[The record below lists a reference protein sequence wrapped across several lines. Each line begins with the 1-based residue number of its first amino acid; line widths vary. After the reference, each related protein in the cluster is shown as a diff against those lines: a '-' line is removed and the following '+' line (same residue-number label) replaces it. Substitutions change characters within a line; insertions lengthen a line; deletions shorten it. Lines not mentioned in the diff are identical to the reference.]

1 LKKLIFILVIA
12 LTLAGFWVAEP
23 FGNNPFHTLA
33 PPRVSVSGEYHCS
46 SSPAGVKDQLHD
58 LLMQQMSAGE
68 FLGVSG
74 AILKNKCGII
84 IASSGY
90 RDKRN
95 LADFSGSTI
104 SRIASITKPMTAIA
118 IMQLHEAGDLDLN
131 DPVQAYIPEFP
142 QTGQVTTIRHLL
154 SHTAGIPHYK
164 SALDAMSFTRYES
177 LESATEAILARG
189 LVSVAGEKYVYS
201 SFGYTLLGRI
211 VEIASNSQFDRYLR
225 ENIWQKAGMKNT
237 SLESSEL
244 PENKSRLYVKAGKFY
259 LRSPHT
265 DLSIIYPA
273 GGVQSTA
280 EDLLKFGQAILDNT
294 LVSHETLELMLD
306 VSESLAPAAGDDPYG
321 LGWTVLESAE
331 HGRIISHGGAQ
342 PGVSAQFQIMLD
354 EGVVSAVMSNAY
366 GTKRSAFALA
376 TGMGHLL
383 L

>member
-1 LKKLIFILVIA
+1 LKKLVLILLA
-12 LTLAGFWVAEP
+12 TLASMGFWIAEP
-23 FGNNPFHTLA
+23 YANNPFHQLA
-33 PPRVSVSGEYHCS
+33 PPVVSVSGTYRCS
-46 SSPAGVKDQLHD
+46 SDSADIKEQVNDH
-58 LLMQQMSAGE
+58 LMQAMSDRE

-74 AILKNKCGII
+74 GVMKKGCGMIV
-84 IASSGY
+84 AASGY

-95 LADFSGSTI
+95 LAGFSAGTI
-104 SRIASITKPMTAIA
+104 SRVASITKPMTAIA
-118 IMQLHEAGDLDLN
+118 IMQLHEAGDLDLD

-177 LESATEAILARG
+177 LQSATEAILARG
-189 LVSVAGEKYVYS
+189 LVSAAGERYVYS

-211 VEIASNSQFDRYLR
+211 VEIASNSHFDDYMR
-225 ENIWQKAGMKNT
+225 ENIWQRASMKNT
-237 SLESSEL
+237 SLESSEF
-244 PENKSRLYVKAGKFY
+244 PANKSRLYVKAGEFY
-259 LRSPHT
+259 LRSPYT

-280 EDLLKFGQAILDNT
+280 EDLLMFGKAILENI
-294 LVSHETLELMLD
+294 LVSRETLELMLD
-306 VSESLAPAAGDDPYG
+306 ITESLAPAAGDDPYG

-342 PGVSAQFQIMLD
+342 PGVSAHFQIMLD
-354 EGVVSAVMSNAY
+354 KGVVSAAMSNSYATKGSAY
-366 GTKRSAFALA
+366 TLA
-376 TGMGHLL
+376 TEMGYLL